1 MTLSQ
6 FFSTDV
12 RKSWWSMQL
21 ATTPDFAQ
29 VLVGRGHVVYT
40 KHSGVTARSFHLST
54 IDEKFDYNLM
64 QLNTGNMKNM
74 DSRMEWNRI
83 WNELILC

>member
-1 MTLSQ
+1 MFQ
-6 FFSTDV
+6 EFV
-12 RKSWWSMQL
+12 Y
-21 ATTPDFAQ
+21 ATSYHPGLDFAHPHL

-74 DSRMEWNRI
+74 DSRMEWL
-83 WNELILC
+83 LILC